1 MLLSNN
7 QKRQD
12 KDDGG
17 SSLGETIWVYAVLSR
32 RALGK
37 CGFTS
42 RTPQLSKHHSKV
54 HQMNVLFS
62 QFI

>member
-7 QKRQD
+7 QKTQD

-17 SSLGETIWVYAVLSR
+17 SSLGETIWVYAILYR
-32 RALGK
+32 HTLGK
-37 CGFTS
+37 RGFSS
-42 RTPQLSKHHSKV
+42 RPPQLSKHHSKV
-54 HQMNVLFS
+54 HQMNVLLS